1 MKPLISTKTHGA
13 MDYVAGVL
21 IAASP
26 WIFGF
31 VKLGGAPLFLPLLV
45 GIVQLL
51 MTIFTNYE
59 YGLFK
64 AIPMQVHLIIDI
76 LSGFILIACP
86 WVYGFYHF
94 VFLPHLLFGLF
105 TVFSGLFT
113 MHSPL
118 FKIKTFDERGF

>member
-1 MKPLISTKTHGA
+1 MKALISTKTHSA

-31 VKLGGAPLFLPLLV
+31 AKLGGAPRFLPLLI
-45 GIVQLL
+45 GIVLLL
-51 MTIFTNYE
+51 MTVFTNYE

-64 AIPMQVHLIIDI
+64 AIPMQLHLIIDI
-76 LSGFILIACP
+76 LSGFVLLVCP

-94 VFLPHLLFGLF
+94 VFLPFLIFGLF
-105 TVFSGLFT
+105 EVLSGLFT

-118 FKIKTFDERGF
+118 FKIKSFDERGF